1 MSSNYRRGPNR
12 TLEMGGSPWGEGPYS
27 RTRASIEGAGRAGPG
42 ETPGGGGARPHRL
55 GPGTQ
60 DSLPG
65 SPTRASLRSRIG
77 QITETRG
84 LSSQSGPGKTAGWA
98 RGRGRAA
105 AVGGLGAG
113 RGGEKSR
120 SLRSERPWEDCG
132 TPNPTPPQ
140 KGLPET
146 SPPICTQTHAQHRP
160 AWPVKKRGLHMRNA
174 KIVTQARGADAR
186 AKSPPLEGASISD

>member
-1 MSSNYRRGPNR
+1 MSSNYRRGPLQAKTDLRNGWVPMR
-12 TLEMGGSPWGEGPYS
+12 RGALQPDEGLHRGCGP
-27 RTRASIEGAGRAGPG
+27 GRAGPG
-42 ETPGGGGARPHRL
+42 ETPGGGGARPHGP

-65 SPTRASLRSRIG
+65 SSTRASLRSRIG
-77 QITETRG
+77 QITETKG

-140 KGLPET
+140 KRLPET
-146 SPPICTQTHAQHRP
+146 SPPICTQTHAQHRS
-160 AWPVKKRGLHMRNA
+160 AWPVKKRELHMRNA
-174 KIVTQARGADAR
+174 KIVTQTRGADA
-186 AKSPPLEGASISD
+186 